1 MNNIKLTIT
10 ATKLILTGFALL
22 LIVLTS
28 TLIQLLQVTIKAIAL
43 EIKSLNKWCDAQS
56 AMKSKIH
63 TLKAFNVIGLLSST
77 QPRTLVTP
85 PILPSSGLVIVPM
98 TQSTV
103 TVPKKRGRPKKLA
116 IA

>member
-22 LIVLTS
+22 LIVLIS
-28 TLIQLLQVTIKAIAL
+28 TIIQLLQATIKAIAL
-43 EIKSLNKWCDAQS
+43 GIKSLNKWCDNQS
-56 AMKSKIH
+56 GTQPKNH
-63 TLKAFNVIGLLSST
+63 TLRAFNVIGLLSGM

-85 PILPSSGLVIVPM
+85 PILPSSGVIIVPM

>member
-1 MNNIKLTIT
+1 MNNIKLTTT

-28 TLIQLLQVTIKAIAL
+28 ITIQLLQATIKAIAIG
-43 EIKSLNKWCDAQS
+43 IKLLNKWCDAQS
-56 AMKSKIH
+56 AMQSKTP
-63 TLKAFNVIGLLSST
+63 TLKAFNVIGLLSVT
-77 QPRTLVTP
+77 QRRTLVTP
-85 PILPSSGLVIVPM
+85 AILPSSGLVIVPM